1 MSNAAVQAV
10 QVVQCT
16 LDDFGGG
23 VLTIDDMVCE
33 KLTQDKRITSEQ
45 QIVMFNNDHLGEIN
59 PVCPACGSVKYV
71 KDGFRERHPK
81 IGDFGNITVYVQRY
95 ECKKCGKG
103 FSARI
108 DGIVKKWR
116 QYADI
121 FKERVNAI
129 AAIMKYSGRKIQQV
143 LLALF
148 GVAPSHQTIENWL
161 QADMPKFSYSG
172 HYSYDEQVVRIK
184 GKKAYR
190 MTLFDVVLNVPVA
203 EELSYKLS
211 AKRVKRFLKKNLK
224 GHPVYSVTTDDRKWY
239 RDIIN
244 DLKAIHQLCGF
255 HFIKRVTKDADY
267 YFNDKSLSNTEK
279 IRLTVLVSA
288 IREVF
293 CSFTE
298 EEFLRKLENVYAMKD
313 KAPSRIKKHIETLV
327 DDVDLYTN
335 YFLNPC
341 IPKTSNHV
349 EEYYRQT
356 DLKKDEKTV

>member
-33 KLTQDKRITSEQ
+33 KLTQDKKIKSEQ
-45 QIVMFNNDHLGEIN
+45 QIVMFNNDHLGEMN
-59 PVCPACGSVKYV
+59 PVCPACGSVKCV

-148 GVAPSHQTIENWL
+148 GWHLPT
-161 QADMPKFSYSG
+161 
-172 HYSYDEQVVRIK
+172 
-184 GKKAYR
+184 
-190 MTLFDVVLNVPVA
+190 
-203 EELSYKLS
+203 
-211 AKRVKRFLKKNLK
+211 
-224 GHPVYSVTTDDRKWY
+224 
-239 RDIIN
+239 
-244 DLKAIHQLCGF
+244 
-255 HFIKRVTKDADY
+255 
-267 YFNDKSLSNTEK
+267 
-279 IRLTVLVSA
+279 RL
-288 IREVF
+288 
-293 CSFTE
+293 
-298 EEFLRKLENVYAMKD
+298 
-313 KAPSRIKKHIETLV
+313 
-327 DDVDLYTN
+327 
-335 YFLNPC
+335 
-341 IPKTSNHV
+341 
-349 EEYYRQT
+349 
-356 DLKKDEKTV
+356 